1 MTDIPRTYSAKGER
15 PMYQLRGE
23 QAPGAAFTVPYS
35 STAIALLSGPGLS
48 SIIGE
53 RIEQVDVHGFTPE
66 HDLGHHPGELALA
79 AASYL
84 NFAVDQLHG
93 HGDDG
98 KRPDPATWP
107 WQREAWRPGDARANL
122 VKAVAIAWAAIDRL
136 DGEPAQDGE
145 ARAA

>member
-1 MTDIPRTYSAKGER
+1 MTDIPRTYFA
-15 PMYQLRGE
+15 RGE
-23 QAPGAAFTVPYS
+23 QPRKPLVDGEVAAILEGPALN
-35 STAIALLSGPGLS
+35 AIIAERVEQ
-48 SIIGE
+48 II
-53 RIEQVDVHGFTPE
+53 VHGFTPE

-136 DGEPAQDGE
+136 DGEPAQGDE
-145 ARAA
+145 ARGA